1 VVQCKFQS
9 NADIIA
15 GFTDQ

>member
-1 VVQCKFQS
+1 VEQCKFQS